1 MSNLTKTIEANGSK
15 GHHKFSL
22 IVEET
27 YVGSGYQNTSDVS
40 FTFKLSPIQNGWD
53 WSGWASKITYKV
65 TINGNEYTGSIGSY
79 NGSSTVTLKSGSETI
94 EHNSDGT
101 KSISISFQVTDSS
114 GQSYTCGNASKSD
127 TFALSNIPRYATSN
141 QSLSSAT
148 ETSFTVSW
156 WSDSTI
162 NALWYS
168 IDNGAN
174 WVYINNPNSTS
185 GSYTISNLE
194 ENRTYNVKTKV
205 RRADSNLETQSSV
218 GTWTTYS
225 YPKPIS
231 SNNFTIG
238 NGATVN
244 LYNPLGRSV
253 TLYIL
258 KVGENNNSNHLGYY
272 SGTGNGYINYEFRT
286 SDAISRQY
294 ASIPNNQ
301 NGKYYCRVVY
311 GNITKDFVDNSNNT
325 YSIAYNDNEKP
336 VFDYSK
342 ISYTNSGSHSGF
354 GDTNKFI
361 KGHNNITITIQPMTS
376 NTYANGDYYTIS
388 SSGISTQTRSHTGSN
403 ITVSNFGN
411 LVTDSITVTATDK
424 RQQSRSA
431 TVNVPWIDYFNP
443 YISNADINRENAI
456 GEKAVI
462 SLTGKYVNWSGLN
475 VSNSIQ
481 TVKYKIIGIHN
492 DFQNM
497 PSNAVL
503 TNQNGNW
510 TLTATLQDTL
520 SISNTYEIQFQFSDK
535 LETITAGGYRIGTAD
550 ALLWR
555 DLQNKR
561 IGIRKKPDY
570 TFDINGDLGLSGNL
584 YYGSG
589 QRIDAPDYGFV
600 HESNSNMI
608 HKRNASSDYFGMFSN
623 DQQKYVKI
631 YPESGKVVT
640 TGGVDSYNG
649 LELFHETPYI
659 DFHYNN
665 SPYDYTSRIIEDG
678 SGHLNMVANVN
689 IAGTFTTNTWETEN
703 TTASWVPV
711 WNGGYLEHRVIDAN
725 INNAMKSIERNIT
738 FKGGTGPG
746 RSDWHAIGEIVY
758 DYHQQGSFCYLKI
771 ILGQGNNGEG
781 RQNAWIDLFMQLGWT
796 GSNDG
801 RFGCLAYYHPG
812 KTNMNKNNT
821 QIKVMANNNTD
832 YGIYLYNEWG
842 YSCPNVI
849 AYLPQNAHFLQH
861 DFWTSS
867 PGGTQCDLIYDS
879 DGGVIL
885 YDDWDNATNGNVTLN
900 DYVSN
905 YRYLE
910 IYFRMGSTVGSQKVC
925 FPQGASTVLTAN
937 ENWINGNNRY
947 LNIRTKTISISDNL
961 ITNVRND
968 WTQILNTNVNAHNS
982 NNEIYIYRVVGY
994 RN

>member
-1 MSNLTKTIEANGSK
+1 
-15 GHHKFSL
+15 
-22 IVEET
+22 
-27 YVGSGYQNTSDVS
+27 
-40 FTFKLSPIQNGWD
+40 
-53 WSGWASKITYKV
+53 
-65 TINGNEYTGSIGSY
+65 
-79 NGSSTVTLKSGSETI
+79 
-94 EHNSDGT
+94 
-101 KSISISFQVTDSS
+101 
-114 GQSYTCGNASKSD
+114 
-127 TFALSNIPRYATSN
+127 
-141 QSLSSAT
+141 
-148 ETSFTVSW
+148 
-156 WSDSTI
+156 
-162 NALWYS
+162 
-168 IDNGAN
+168 
-174 WVYINNPNSTS
+174 
-185 GSYTISNLE
+185 
-194 ENRTYNVKTKV
+194 
-205 RRADSNLETQSSV
+205 
-218 GTWTTYS
+218 
-225 YPKPIS
+225 
-231 SNNFTIG
+231 
-238 NGATVN
+238 
-244 LYNPLGRSV
+244 
-253 TLYIL
+253 
-258 KVGENNNSNHLGYY
+258 
-272 SGTGNGYINYEFRT
+272 
-286 SDAISRQY
+286 
-294 ASIPNNQ
+294 
-301 NGKYYCRVVY
+301 
-311 GNITKDFVDNSNNT
+311 
-325 YSIAYNDNEKP
+325 
-336 VFDYSK
+336 
-342 ISYTNSGSHSGF
+342 
-354 GDTNKFI
+354 
-361 KGHNNITITIQPMTS
+361 
-376 NTYANGDYYTIS
+376 
-388 SSGISTQTRSHTGSN
+388 
-403 ITVSNFGN
+403 
-411 LVTDSITVTATDK
+411 
-424 RQQSRSA
+424 
-431 TVNVPWIDYFNP
+431 
-443 YISNADINRENAI
+443 
-456 GEKAVI
+456 
-462 SLTGKYVNWSGLN
+462 
-475 VSNSIQ
+475 
-481 TVKYKIIGIHN
+481 
-492 DFQNM
+492 
-497 PSNAVL
+497 
-503 TNQNGNW
+503 
-510 TLTATLQDTL
+510 
-520 SISNTYEIQFQFSDK
+520 
-535 LETITAGGYRIGTAD
+535 
-550 ALLWR
+550 
-555 DLQNKR
+555 
-561 IGIRKKPDY
+561 
-570 TFDINGDLGLSGNL
+570 L

>member
-53 WSGWASKITYKV
+53 WNGWASKITYKV

-94 EHNSDGT
+94 EHNGDGT
-101 KSISISFQVTDSS
+101 KSIGISFQVTDTS
-114 GQSYTCGNASKSD
+114 GQNYTCGNASNSD
-127 TFALSNIPRYATSN
+127 TFTLTNIPRYATSN

-168 IDNGAN
+168 IDNGSN
-174 WVYINNPNSTS
+174 WIYINNPNSTS

-231 SNNFTIG
+231 STNFTIG

-258 KVGENNNSNHLGYY
+258 KVGETNNSNHLGYY
-272 SGTGNGYINYEFRT
+272 SGTHNGYVNSEFKT
-286 SDAISRQY
+286 SNAISRQY
-294 ASIPNNQ
+294 ASIPNSQ

-311 GNITKDFVDNSNNT
+311 GNITKDFTDNNNNT
-325 YSIAYNDNEKP
+325 YTIAYNDNEKP
-336 VFDYSK
+336 VFNASK

-376 NTYANGDYYTIS
+376 NTSANGDYYTIS
-388 SSGISTQTRSHTGSN
+388 SSGISSQTKTHTGSN

-411 LVTDSITVTATDK
+411 LTVDSITVTAVDK

-443 YISNADINRENAI
+443 YISNANINRENAI

-462 SLTGKYVNWSGLN
+462 NLAGKYTNWSGLN
-475 VSNSIQ
+475 VTNSIQ
-481 TVKYKIIGIHN
+481 IIKYKIVGIHN
-492 DFQNM
+492 SFQNM

-503 TNQNGNW
+503 TNQNGDW

-520 SISNTYEIQFQFSDK
+520 SISNNYEIQFQFTDR
-535 LETITAGGYRIGTAD
+535 LETITATGYRIGTAD

-561 IGIRKKPDY
+561 LGVRKKPDY
-570 TFDINGDLGLSGNL
+570 TLDVNGSI
-584 YYGSG
+584 
-589 QRIDAPDYGFV
+589 Q
-600 HESNSNMI
+600 
-608 HKRNASSDYFGMFSN
+608 SSDYSIFSN
-623 DQQKYVKI
+623 TKIDSNGQIINNHRPSNSSNIGKFRFLPATTNNSLRTTTDDQTFFKAWLAWICRTYPNDSDYTYYAMANPNAKGPVNIHIYNNSTVNSSTGLPQYCEGTYTQLSGTEVTFGTNNYSFYWKPLATLSNLLDYVYPIGAIFISVNNTNPGNYLGGTWERI
-631 YPESGKVVT
+631 YDRFLIGGGNSYSIGSTGGNTSFNNYHKHT
-640 TGGVDSYNG
+640 TGGHTLTIDEIPAHNHGFNGIANKRGSSGSSYY
-649 LELFHETPYI
+649 FVQ
-659 DFHYNN
+659 YN
-665 SPYDYTSRIIEDG
+665 E
-678 SGHLNMVANVN
+678 
-689 IAGTFTTNTWETEN
+689 
-703 TTASWVPV
+703 
-711 WNGGYLEHRVIDAN
+711 GGDNQLY
-725 INNAMKSIERNIT
+725 INNRGGGGSHSHGDTGYAGSSSQSIM
-738 FKGGTGPG
+738 PPYL
-746 RSDWHAIGEIVY
+746 SVY
-758 DYHQQGSFCYLKI
+758 MWK
-771 ILGQGNNGEG
+771 
-781 RQNAWIDLFMQLGWT
+781 R
-796 GSNDG
+796 
-801 RFGCLAYYHPG
+801 
-812 KTNMNKNNT
+812 
-821 QIKVMANNNTD
+821 
-832 YGIYLYNEWG
+832 
-842 YSCPNVI
+842 
-849 AYLPQNAHFLQH
+849 
-861 DFWTSS
+861 
-867 PGGTQCDLIYDS
+867 
-879 DGGVIL
+879 
-885 YDDWDNATNGNVTLN
+885 
-900 DYVSN
+900 
-905 YRYLE
+905 
-910 IYFRMGSTVGSQKVC
+910 
-925 FPQGASTVLTAN
+925 TA
-937 ENWINGNNRY
+937 
-947 LNIRTKTISISDNL
+947 
-961 ITNVRND
+961 
-968 WTQILNTNVNAHNS
+968 
-982 NNEIYIYRVVGY
+982 
-994 RN
+994 